1 MISLIWARNIW
12 RTAGAACYFSY
23 ETLSGWWFQTWLLFS
38 TIYGLSSFPLT
49 NSYFSRWLL
58 HHQPAITNQSKWE
71 THDLLWVKP
80 TKSHRLR
87 ASRWVL
93 ELFSQF
99 SRRYIDIYIYI
110 HIYIYIYIYTYIYIH
125 IYICEKLLH
134 HPCLGTDS
142 ASHIQIR
149 AGNIYMAV
157 GLGRIQCTFSANIR
171 DKELNAALLDSAK
184 SLGSFSGLGDALFLG
199 EFHGGFMGFTW
210 IYWWMIYSNH

>member
-1 MISLIWARNIW
+1 
-12 RTAGAACYFSY
+12 
-23 ETLSGWWFQTWLLFS
+23 
-38 TIYGLSSFPLT
+38 
-49 NSYFSRWLL
+49 
-58 HHQPAITNQSKWE
+58 
-71 THDLLWVKP
+71 
-80 TKSHRLR
+80 
-87 ASRWVL
+87 
-93 ELFSQF
+93 
-99 SRRYIDIYIYI
+99 
-110 HIYIYIYIYTYIYIH
+110 
-125 IYICEKLLH
+125 
-134 HPCLGTDS
+134 LGTDS